1 MTDSILTTIKKM
13 LGISEEYEHFDIDII
28 THINST
34 FSILAQLGVGPDKGF
49 SVHDKT
55 EKWSDYMPENATLE
69 MVKTYVQIKVRLI
82 ILADIPFQGCFHY
95 GRSARRPYFLVSQ
108 QHHRLSGF
116 RDLQII

>member
-55 EKWSDYMPENATLE
+55 EKWSDYMLFDPPSSNAVLE
-69 MVKTYVQIKVRLI
+69 SFNRTIRELEFRLN
-82 ILADIPFQGCFHY
+82 
-95 GRSARRPYFLVSQ
+95 VSK
-108 QHHRLSGF
+108 SF
-116 RDLQII
+116 

>member
-49 SVHDKT
+49 SIHDKT
-55 EKWSDYMPENATLE
+55 VKWSDYMPENATLE
-69 MVKTYVQIKVRLI
+69 MVKTYVQLKVRMLFDPPSSNAVLESFNRTI
-82 ILADIPFQGCFHY
+82 RELEF
-95 GRSARRPYFLVSQ
+95 RLNVSK
-108 QHHRLSGF
+108 SF
-116 RDLQII
+116 

>member
-49 SVHDKT
+49 LYT
-55 EKWSDYMPENATLE
+55 
-69 MVKTYVQIKVRLI
+69 IKLKNGLTI
-82 ILADIPFQGCFHY
+82 CPKM
-95 GRSARRPYFLVSQ
+95 
-108 QHHRLSGF
+108 QH
-116 RDLQII
+116 

>member
-49 SVHDKT
+49 SIHDKT

-69 MVKTYVQIKVRLI
+69 MVKVRMLFDPPSSNAVLESFNRTI
-82 ILADIPFQGCFHY
+82 RELEF
-95 GRSARRPYFLVSQ
+95 RLNVSK
-108 QHHRLSGF
+108 SF
-116 RDLQII
+116 

>member
-49 SVHDKT
+49 SIHDKT
-55 EKWSDYMPENATLE
+55 AKWSDYISDEDATSEL
-69 MVKTYVQIKVRLI
+69 VKTYVQLKVRMLFDPPSSNAVMESFNRTI
-82 ILADIPFQGCFHY
+82 NELEF
-95 GRSARRPYFLVSQ
+95 
-108 QHHRLSGF
+108 RLNISKSF
-116 RDLQII
+116 E

>member
-69 MVKTYVQIKVRLI
+69 MVKTYVQLKVRMCLI
-82 ILADIPFQGCFHY
+82 L
-95 GRSARRPYFLVSQ
+95 
-108 QHHRLSGF
+108 HRVTRCWNHLIELYANLSF
-116 RDLQII
+116 D

>member
-49 SVHDKT
+49 SIHDL
-55 EKWSDYMPENATLE
+55 S
-69 MVKTYVQIKVRLI
+69 LI
-82 ILADIPFQGCFHY
+82 HISEPT
-95 GRSARRPYFLVSQ
+95 RRTPISYAVFCLKKKNKKKKKKKK
-108 QHHRLSGF
+108 
-116 RDLQII
+116 